1 MIYTETQTGF
11 FSPLQ
16 IPITRIILGFVFI
29 LAAACALYA
38 QTNVSQP
45 NENTLVIENLKDS
58 PVYSFGKNVIIKQH
72 AKEVFA
78 FGGDI
83 IVEGEVDGDVGTI
96 GGSVIQ
102 REKGMIG
109 GDVIVIGGTYRPES
123 KSPLR
128 NPDKETIMFAV
139 FEDQLRNLT
148 QNPTQLF
155 SPNFTPA
162 FLAQR
167 LLSVLFWFIVSL
179 VFTTIAPGA
188 VSRAITRFH
197 ISTLKVVAFGFAG
210 FVAMTVGVIFSLGF
224 LPTYLSA
231 IVGLMAF
238 VMLMLGY
245 VFGRVALQVSVG
257 KQLQKLILPEKKH
270 SETLAILLGV
280 IAWTIFLSVPYF
292 WTFALLVLMSV
303 SLGLVLTARSPN
315 VWKKV

>member
-1 MIYTETQTGF
+1 MIYTETQTAF
-11 FSPLQ
+11 FPPLQ
-16 IPITRIILGFVFI
+16 IPLTRVVLGFVFI
-29 LAAACALYA
+29 LAAVGALYA

-45 NENTLVIENLKDS
+45 DENTIVIEDLKDS

-83 IVEGEVDGDVGTI
+83 IVEGKVDGDVGTI

-128 NPDKETIMFAV
+128 NPGKETIMFAV
-139 FEDQLRNLT
+139 FEDQLRHLT

-188 VSRAITRFH
+188 VSRAITRFQL
-197 ISTLKVVAFGFAG
+197 STLKVVAFGFAG

-257 KQLQKLILPEKKH
+257 KQLQKFLLPEKKH

-280 IAWTIFLSVPYF
+280 VVWTIFLSVPYF
-292 WTFALLVLMSV
+292 WIFALLILMSV